1 MSRRGLETG
10 SHNEPVSSGNST
22 ASHITSAS
30 AFCASSQFDI
40 WATLVQLDKNVNSSI
55 PSHENFQPLE
65 DLKNLSNQFPAWLGD
80 NHSSKFQ
87 YILPSCNDIATEIRT
102 ELAGKP
108 TALQNDVNLHLGSL
122 QAVLNACRHMQLLGH
137 HSRRPTEADRRHSLD
152 ALFTH
157 ICESDNGDNG
167 ELVKYSCE
175 QELKLP
181 QAQFGKCNVTKT
193 KAGGVM
199 YLDVPDFAPY
209 QQSRMKAPAT
219 AFYHKGLVDNLQVV
233 DCVAEFKRE
242 DDGSNQGMMAMVSG
256 LYQRA
261 VLQMPGQFVFGVL
274 HSEEVF
280 FKVVAGIWQENKIQ
294 LYEIGSYSLADPTEA
309 LQLYLVLR
317 GIHHLGGLYDQELR
331 SSAEVLSARVR
342 ENPPSREWH
351 PPRMGSIDGDVSEDQ
366 QPSHQRGTSIQQET
380 PGQRHA
386 HDRVQSY
393 LETIS
398 SLSEFLAVDRPPT
411 PLTDLPSAAA
421 GPIGLTGRTQT
432 EGV

>member
-22 ASHITSAS
+22 ASDITSAS
-30 AFCASSQFDI
+30 ALCANSLRT
-40 WATLVQLDKNVNSSI
+40 WATIVGLNINVDTSI
-55 PSHENFQPLE
+55 PSHQAFQPLE
-65 DLKNLSNQFPAWLGD
+65 DLKNLSNRFPAWLGD

-87 YILPSCNDIATEIRT
+87 YIVPSCNDIATKIRT

-108 TALQNDVNLHLGSL
+108 TALQNDVELHLGSL

-137 HSRRPTEADRRHSLD
+137 HSRRPTEADRRHPLD

-167 ELVKYSCE
+167 NLVKYSGE

-181 QAQFGKCNVTKT
+181 QAQFGRFDVEKT
-193 KAGGVM
+193 RAHGVM

-233 DCVAEFKRE
+233 HCVAEFKRE
-242 DDGSNQGMMAMVSG
+242 DDGSNQAMMAMVSG

-280 FKVVAGIWQENKIQ
+280 FKVVAGIWQENKIR
-294 LYEIGSYSLADPTEA
+294 LYEIGLYSLAEPTEA

-317 GIHHLGGLYDQELR
+317 GIHRLASSYLQELR
-331 SSAEVLSARVR
+331 SSAQVLSARVR
-342 ENPPSREWH
+342 DNPPPTVWY
-351 PPRMGSIDGDVSEDQ
+351 PPRIGSIDEDLSEGQ
-366 QPSHQRGTSIQQET
+366 QTTHQGGAITQQET

-386 HDRVQSY
+386 HDRVRSY

-411 PLTDLPSAAA
+411 PPIDLPSAAA

-432 EGV
+432 KGV